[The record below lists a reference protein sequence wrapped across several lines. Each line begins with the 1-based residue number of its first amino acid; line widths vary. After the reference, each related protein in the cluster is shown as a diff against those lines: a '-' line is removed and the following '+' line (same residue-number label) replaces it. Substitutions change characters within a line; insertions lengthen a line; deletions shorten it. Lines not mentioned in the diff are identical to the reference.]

1 MTKFAYMLSSKKVFV
16 YCLIPLFLG
25 SCVALNSHQTGR
37 TLGHKNDGAYVG
49 LNTGTLHDAP
59 LYDFRLDHKFT
70 ILEGGYMSGVSENI
84 DVGVR
89 ANWTGQVSGLAKLQF
104 AGTKQSPFASAF
116 SIELGM
122 NPFLAVFGGNILYHG
137 SMACP
142 TSYHPHRMWAVSV
155 TPRYTYIGIEG
166 TRTGLG
172 DASISLP
179 GYSAALFYGHE
190 YQISLEYS
198 SFVANQSFTFR
209 TKPIWSIGLNW
220 RLHYRPEY
228 DEEKKRK
235 MARSPRRGI
244 E

>member
-1 MTKFAYMLSSKKVFV
+1 MTLNPMSNVCWYVCAFGLA
-16 YCLIPLFLG
+16 CFLLG
-25 SCVALNSHQTGR
+25 GCVALNSHQTGR
-37 TLGHKNDGAYVG
+37 SLGHKNDAASVA
-49 LNTGTLHDAP
+49 LNTGTLHNAP
-59 LYDFRLDHKFT
+59 LYDFRVDNKFT
-70 ILEGGYMSGVSENI
+70 MLEGSYMSGVSEFI

-116 SIELGM
+116 SVELGM

-137 SMACP
+137 SLACP
-142 TSYHPHRMWAVSV
+142 TSYHPHRLWAVSV

-209 TKPIWSIGLNW
+209 SKPIWSIGFNW
-220 RLHYRPEY
+220 RLHYRPDY
-228 DEEKKRK
+228 DEAKKKK
-235 MARSPRRGI
+235 MANPPQRRI